1 MIIQKKWKPT
11 STRWLVYIS
20 VHNSF
25 VHNSHKLETIQKSIS
40 RWMDKLIMVVIHIMG
55 YYSPIKRNELLTNFK
70 IIMHVKETINK
81 STYYM
86 IPFIYFFKKQTSLW
100 RWRTSQQNEGWTA
113 KEHEEPF
120 RGNGM
125 FCRLIL
131 AVVSWYV
138 YLNYWVLHSK

>member
-1 MIIQKKWKPT
+1 
-11 STRWLVYIS
+11 
-20 VHNSF
+20 
-25 VHNSHKLETIQKSIS
+25 
-40 RWMDKLIMVVIHIMG
+40 
-55 YYSPIKRNELLTNFK
+55 
-70 IIMHVKETINK
+70 MHVKETINK

-100 RWRTSQQNEGWTA
+100 QWRTSQQNEGWTA

-138 YLNYWVLHSK
+138 HLNY